1 MVSDQLAVGVDIGG
15 TKIAFALSDRYGKV
29 IAEHRLPTLPQ
40 EGEAAVLGR
49 IASGITFLLDQSPS
63 PVAGIGI
70 GCPGY
75 VDPTTGVAQNAVNL
89 NWREVPLAATVREQI
104 PGGLPVWAEND
115 VKAAALGE
123 LYFGVARG
131 YRDFVYLAIGTG
143 IGGAAV
149 VNGEVMRGARF
160 GAMEVGHIVFNPEG
174 RLCACGQR
182 GCVETVVSGLGMLA
196 ELAARRS
203 LFPDAPLAR
212 MESPTT
218 TDLIQ
223 AARLGDALAQAV
235 LAEAR
240 RWLAEAVVWCA
251 GLLNPES
258 IVIGGGMGQ
267 AAADLLLPGLLDTVA
282 QRTLPA
288 VHEGLRTE
296 LSQVTNSAVS
306 AASLVWHKL
315 R

>member
-1 MVSDQLAVGVDIGG
+1 MVTSYLAVGVDIGG
-15 TKIAFALSDRYGKV
+15 TKIAFAISDRQGNV
-29 IAEHRLPTLPQ
+29 VAEHRLPTLPQ
-40 EGEAAVLGR
+40 EGESAVLAR
-49 IASGITFLLDQSPS
+49 IAAGITFLLEQSPH

-89 NWREVPLAATVREQI
+89 NWREVPLAATVRGQI
-104 PGGLPVWAEND
+104 PGDLPVWVEND
-115 VKAAALGE
+115 VKTAALGE
-123 LYFGVARG
+123 LYFGVAKG

-149 VNGEVMRGARF
+149 VNGEVMRGVRF
-160 GAMEVGHIVFNPEG
+160 GAMEVGHIVYNPAG

-182 GCVETVVSGLGMLA
+182 GCVETVVSGIGMLA
-196 ELAARRS
+196 ELEARRS
-203 LFPDAPLAR
+203 LYPDSPLAC

-223 AARLGDALAQAV
+223 AARLGDALAGTV
-235 LAEAR
+235 IAEAR
-240 RWLAEAVVWCA
+240 RWLAEVVAWCA

-258 IVIGGGMGQ
+258 IVIGGGMGR
-267 AAADLLLPGLLDTVA
+267 AASDLLLPGLLDTVA

-288 VHEGLRTE
+288 VHQGLRLE

-306 AASLVWHKL
+306 AASLVWHRL